1 MENSHRR
8 MVLELEE
15 KHRRELQTLKMEK
28 ENELAE
34 ETKATLSGEDGVDC
48 QCGNVNADVF

>member
-8 MVLELEE
+8 MILEVEE
-15 KHRRELQTLKMEK
+15 KHRREIQALKIEK

-34 ETKATLSGEDGVDC
+34 ETKATLSG
-48 QCGNVNADVF
+48 NY